1 MTGRGQITPTSSPVD
16 YGKGVRSPVSVVPH
30 DQQDSVT
37 NTDNCA
43 ALTVIHEANGIPK
56 SSSEQKTKNSYQ
68 PKPSINSKS
77 LDPPP
82 GNRENKEIFL
92 GVTYKKSARYFLSE
106 VNKDPT
112 HKTELNN
119 S

>member
-1 MTGRGQITPTSSPVD
+1 MLPPRRSPQRVNPERLTVSSQVTGRGQITPTSSPVD

-56 SSSEQKTKNSYQ
+56 SSSEQKT
-68 PKPSINSKS
+68 
-77 LDPPP
+77 
-82 GNRENKEIFL
+82 EN
-92 GVTYKKSARYFLSE
+92 
-106 VNKDPT
+106 
-112 HKTELNN
+112 
-119 S
+119 